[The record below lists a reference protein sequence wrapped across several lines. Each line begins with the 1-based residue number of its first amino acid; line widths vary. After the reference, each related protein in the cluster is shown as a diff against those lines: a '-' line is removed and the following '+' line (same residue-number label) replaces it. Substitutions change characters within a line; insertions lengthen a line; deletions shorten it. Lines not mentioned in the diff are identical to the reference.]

1 MTKSPIIL
9 NGFTMNAVSHVAYG
23 LWRHPADQAY
33 RHAEL
38 DYWIELAKVLEEG
51 GFDTLFIADALG
63 PLDVYGGGPAASLA
77 KGVQS
82 PVTDPLLLVGAL
94 AGATS
99 RLGFGVTVST
109 TYEKPYLLARKFT
122 TLDHLSKG
130 RIGWNI
136 VTSQLDS
143 AARNLGLER
152 QVAHDERYEIADE
165 FMEVAYKL
173 WEGSWEDGAVL
184 RDRGSA
190 ANPDGLYTDPSKV
203 HAIAHSGRYFTVP
216 GPHLSE
222 PSPQRVPVLFQAG
235 GSPRGQRFAARHAE
249 VVFVAGADA
258 DGVRRNVAK
267 VKQLAREEG
276 RAPGSIK
283 FISAVTVITDET
295 DAAAAAK
302 LADYRAHYDVEGALV
317 HYSATTGIDFSKHDL
332 DAPIRYAEN
341 DSNRSLLRMYDD
353 PSSGR
358 QWTLRQAFSPEGGF
372 GRGKSF
378 VGGPKTVADELERWL
393 EATDTD
399 GINLTHVVSPGS
411 FVDFAAHVVPE
422 LRRRG
427 RLREAVGASLRGTLF
442 GRDEARPPEDHPA
455 ARHASEHA
463 GRREAL
469 AS

>member
-1 MTKSPIIL
+1 MAKSPIIL

-38 DYWIELAKVLEEG
+38 DYWIELARALEEG
-51 GFDTLFIADALG
+51 GFDCLFIADALG
-63 PLDVYGGGPAASLA
+63 HLDVYGGGYDASLA

-82 PVTDPLLLVGAL
+82 PVNDPLLLVSAL
-94 AGATS
+94 AGATD

-122 TLDHLSKG
+122 TLDHLTKG
-130 RIGWNI
+130 RIAWNV

-143 AARNLGLER
+143 AARNLGLDK

-173 WEGSWEDGAVL
+173 WQGSWEDGALV

-190 ANPDGLYTDPSKV
+190 ANPDGLYTDPAKV
-203 HAIAHSGRYFTVP
+203 HSIGHSGRYFNVP

-222 PSPQRVPVLFQAG
+222 PSSQRVPVLFQAG

-249 VVFVAGADA
+249 VVFVAGADV
-258 DGVRRNVAK
+258 DGIRRNVAQ
-267 VKQLAREEG
+267 VKQLARDEG

-283 FISAVTVITDET
+283 FISAVSVITDET
-295 DAAAAAK
+295 DSAAAAK
-302 LADYRAHYDVEGALV
+302 LADYRSYYDVEGALV
-317 HYSATTGIDFSKHDL
+317 HYSATTGIDFSRHDL
-332 DAPIRYAEN
+332 DQPIRYTET
-341 DSNRSLLRMYDD
+341 DSNRSLLRMFDD

-358 QWTLRQAFSPEGGF
+358 KWTLRQAFSPEGGF

-378 VGGPKTVADELERWL
+378 VGGPKTVADELEQWL

-411 FVDFAAHVVPE
+411 FIDFSAHVVPE
-422 LRRRG
+422 LRKRG
-427 RLREAVGASLRGTLF
+427 RIREDVGPSLRSRLF
-442 GRDEARPPEDHPA
+442 GRDSRVPADHPA
-455 ARHASEHA
+455 AQHASSQV
-463 GRREAL
+463 RRPEAL

>member
-1 MTKSPIIL
+1 MAKSPIIL

-23 LWRHPADQAY
+23 LWRHPDDQAY

-38 DYWIELAKVLEEG
+38 DYWIELARALEDG
-51 GFDTLFIADALG
+51 GFDCLFIADALG
-63 PLDVYGGGPAASLA
+63 LLDVHGGGYAASLA

-82 PVTDPLLLVGAL
+82 PVNDPLLLVGAL

-122 TLDHLSKG
+122 TLDHLTKG
-130 RIGWNI
+130 RIAWNV

-143 AARNLGLER
+143 AARNLGLDK

-165 FMEVAYKL
+165 FLEVAYKL
-173 WEGSWEDGAVL
+173 WQGSWEDGALV

-203 HAIAHSGRYFTVP
+203 HPIGHSGRYFKVP

-249 VVFVAGADA
+249 VVFIAGADV
-258 DGVRRNVAK
+258 DGIRRNVAE
-267 VKQLAREEG
+267 VKRLARDEG

-283 FISAVTVITDET
+283 FISAVSVITDET

-302 LADYRAHYDVEGALV
+302 LADYRSHYDVEGALV

-332 DAPIRYAEN
+332 DQPIRYTET
-341 DSNRSLLRMYDD
+341 DSNRSLLRMFDD

-378 VGGPKTVADELERWL
+378 VGGPKTVADELEQWL
-393 EATDTD
+393 EVTDTD

-411 FVDFAAHVVPE
+411 FIDFSAHVVPE

-427 RLREAVGASLRGTLF
+427 RIREIEAPSLRSRLF
-442 GRDEARPPEDHPA
+442 GRDSRLPADHPGARHDFSQARPPE
-455 ARHASEHA
+455 
-463 GRREAL
+463 AL